1 MVIFFVSNAGL
12 VGHRVREAR
21 KILKKTSSRSVVV
34 VPGRWIWSKYRV
46 WAFARTLSAADTP
59 PKSIM
64 VMREPIIIP
73 PNIFSIRA
81 LLLLKKKVDGKLLD
95 FFGQPLP
102 RVGKNICT
110 VVNPSPK

>member
-1 MVIFFVSNAGL
+1 VSNAGL

-34 VPGRWIWSKYRV
+34 VSGLWIWSKYKV
-46 WAFARTLSAADTP
+46 CAFARTLSAADTP

-73 PNIFSIRA
+73 PNIFSMRA
-81 LLLLKKKVDGKLLD
+81 LLLLKTKVDENFFD
-95 FFGQPLP
+95 FLGQPLP
-102 RVGKNICT
+102 KMGKGFL
-110 VVNPSPK
+110 